1 MDISQRPAIVEKR
14 SRTGDFEGDTIYGQD
29 AYLVTL
35 VDRKSRLLLMA
46 KTPDKTAEV
55 VVNTVN
61 TLLNRV
67 AKVHTLTLDKWF
79 SSPKGTAFGSLT
91 EQKISDM
98 ELRLNMTPRK
108 VLNGLT
114 PMEVYTGRMLHLLR

>member
-29 AYLVTL
+29 AYLVIL

-55 VVNTVN
+55 VANTVN

-67 AKVHTLTLDKWF
+67 AKVHTLTLDNGGEF
-79 SSPKGTAFGSLT
+79 VQHERVTQATNASIYFARPYASYQRGTNENT
-91 EQKISDM
+91 
-98 ELRLNMTPRK
+98 
-108 VLNGLT
+108 NGL
-114 PMEVYTGRMLHLLR
+114 VRRQ

>member
-1 MDISQRPAIVEKR
+1 M
-14 SRTGDFEGDTIYGQD
+14 
-29 AYLVTL
+29 TL

-55 VVNTVN
+55 VANTVN
-61 TLLNRV
+61 TLLNCV
-67 AKVHTLTLDKWF
+67 AKVHTLTLDNGGEFAQHERVTNENTNGLVRRQW
-79 SSPKGTAFGSLT
+79 PKGTAFGSLT
-91 EQKISDM
+91 EQEISDM